1 MPGKLRVTLV
11 KSPISHNPANRGTV
25 RALGLHRIGQTVE
38 INDTPAVRGMV
49 RAVRFLIKTE
59 EVGGAAATAA
69 DTAPAADAAPANQ
82 PAAARRETKE
92 KATS

>member
-11 KSPISHNPANRGTV
+11 KSPISHNPKNRATV
-25 RALGLHRIGQTVE
+25 RALGLHRIGETVE

-49 RAVRFLIKTE
+49 RAVRFLIRTE
-59 EVGGAAATAA
+59 EVDAVAAT
-69 DTAPAADAAPANQ
+69 DTATSADAAPA
-82 PAAARRETKE
+82 AAKRQTKE

>member
-11 KSPISHNPANRGTV
+11 KSPISHNPANRATV
-25 RALGLHRIGQTVE
+25 RALGLHRIGETVE

-49 RAVRFLIKTE
+49 RAVRFLIRTE
-59 EVGGAAATAA
+59 EV
-69 DTAPAADAAPANQ
+69 DAAPTTATKTTTDADGAPADK
-82 PAAARRETKE
+82 PAAARRSTKE

>member
-11 KSPISHNPANRGTV
+11 KSPISHNPANRATV
-25 RALGLHRIGQTVE
+25 RALGLHRIGETVE

-49 RAVRFLIKTE
+49 RAVRFLVTSE
-59 EVGGAAATAA
+59 EVDAAATA
-69 DTAPAADAAPANQ
+69 PE
-82 PAAARRETKE
+82 AAAAKHQTKE

>member
-11 KSPISHNPANRGTV
+11 KSPISHNPANRATV
-25 RALGLHRIGQTVE
+25 RALGLHRIGETVE

-59 EVGGAAATAA
+59 EVDGAAATATETA
-69 DTAPAADAAPANQ
+69 TNAKTAPADK
-82 PAAARRETKE
+82 PAAARRDTKE

>member
-11 KSPISHNPANRGTV
+11 KSPISHNPKNRATV
-25 RALGLHRIGQTVE
+25 RALGLHRIGETVE

-49 RAVRFLIKTE
+49 RAVRFLIRTE
-59 EVGGAAATAA
+59 EVDAVAATAT
-69 DTAPAADAAPANQ
+69 DTATSADAAPA
-82 PAAARRETKE
+82 AAKRQTKE

>member
-11 KSPISHNPANRGTV
+11 KSPISHNPANRATV
-25 RALGLHRIGQTVE
+25 RALGLHRIGETVE

-49 RAVRFLIKTE
+49 RHVRFLIKTE
-59 EVGGAAATAA
+59 EVDGATATGGE
-69 DTAPAADAAPANQ
+69 TAKAKDAAPAGE
-82 PAAARRETKE
+82 PAAAKGQTKE